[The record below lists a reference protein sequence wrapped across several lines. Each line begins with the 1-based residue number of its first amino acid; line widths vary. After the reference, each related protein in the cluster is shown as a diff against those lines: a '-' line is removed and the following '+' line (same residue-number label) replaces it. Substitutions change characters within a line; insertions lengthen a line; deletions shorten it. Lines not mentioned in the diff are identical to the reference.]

1 MAEGDGAVPQR
12 SVGRARLILV
22 EGYIQSSPG
31 QVRHL
36 VALRMFDRSHDLI
49 GLANDALS
57 ASIGRP
63 QGPRWSNRSTT
74 IAASIRIIPR
84 KKSATRATSAS
95 CRRHGIFIEPLFSDG
110 VTAGCWPHTEMKSVR
125 EAYVWG
131 TGISDVRS
139 IHMTCGAR
147 LRIRAQ
153 IRHARPAPDPALQP

>member
-1 MAEGDGAVPQR
+1 VLG
-12 SVGRARLILV
+12 GRASLILV

-36 VALRMFDRSHDLI
+36 VALRMFGRSHDLI
-49 GLANDALS
+49 GLANDCVKPQ
-57 ASIGRP
+57 ASGP

-84 KKSATRATSAS
+84 KKIRHPRDVRILPPSRDFHRAALFGRRDRRAS
-95 CRRHGIFIEPLFSDG
+95 S
-110 VTAGCWPHTEMKSVR
+110 GCWRHTEMKSVR

-139 IHMTCGAR
+139 LHMTCGAR
-147 LRIRAQ
+147 FAHQGFRYVTPA
-153 IRHARPAPDPALQP
+153 RHRDPALQP